1 VSEAQVRSLRVS
13 EWLLITAGAVLGI
26 GLALVAAYAFATTGP
41 HVRYLGV
48 GLLTAFAAFVSGCLF
63 GFLFGVPRAVSSG
76 EVRHKA
82 DTPKVVTQTQTDT
95 TATTTTTIPPT
106 TGTSTSTEGN
116 VVAEETT
123 GPAGSPGGAELSDV
137 GAGHQFTQSSNL
149 AEVSDWLT
157 KLLLGAGLV
166 ELTHLGGPLGGLV
179 DVVARG
185 LETTTGS
192 APSDAARVV
201 SGSLLVLYLVVGF
214 LSGYVVTT
222 LWYER
227 RLREA

>member
-1 VSEAQVRSLRVS
+1 MRSLRVS
-13 EWLLITAGAVLGI
+13 EWLLMTAGAVLGV
-26 GLALVAAYAFATTGP
+26 GLVLVAAYAFATPGP
-41 HVRYLGV
+41 SVRYLGV
-48 GLLTAFAAFVSGCLF
+48 GLLTAFAAFVTGCLL

-82 DTPKVVTQTQTDT
+82 DAPKVVTQTQTDT
-95 TATTTTTIPPT
+95 TATTTTTIPATSGT
-106 TGTSTSTEGN
+106 TTATEGGLM
-116 VVAEETT
+116 VDESASPSGAQGGLEIRESAPVA
-123 GPAGSPGGAELSDV
+123 
-137 GAGHQFTQSSNL
+137 QFTQSSNL

-166 ELTHLGGPLGGLV
+166 ELTHLGAPLGGLV
-179 DVVARG
+179 TAVARG
-185 LETTTGS
+185 MEDSG
-192 APSDAARVV
+192 AGQPSDTALVI
-201 SGSLLVLYLVVGF
+201 SGSLLVLYFVVGF